1 MTETKTASLK
11 QHFLI
16 GWSGVLLVRLIVPA
30 WILFGAVHKTIGG
43 TPKSLPRSIL
53 DGGGIL
59 GFQNHHILLAVL
71 VCVEFFFVGIMLFT
85 PKFARLA
92 AMVILSTFLIV
103 LSIEMFGYG
112 NFESCGCFGEKS
124 LSPVTMFAIDFALLF
139 GIAFLRPRIGT
150 LHTNKGTLA
159 PIAAALFIL
168 LAWMFTVNSIL
179 FSEKNDNGNNADPQL
194 PALPSSWYPRHLS
207 DWIGKSVDD
216 IDLFTWVKEWPREIH
231 SGKQYVIFYSL
242 TCDHCEALFYAYF
255 EFPTIPTTLVA
266 VPESTDGFNY
276 DGAFENPCDDCDKAE
291 LRIGTD
297 WIIGTPL
304 LVAIENGIV
313 KCAVENEDYEVP
325 VCLIW

>member
-1 MTETKTASLK
+1 MSEIKTASLK

-16 GWSGVLLVRLIVPA
+16 GWIGVLLVRLIVPA
-30 WILFGAVHKTIGG
+30 WILFGAVHKAIGG

-59 GFQNHHILLAVL
+59 GFQNHHLLLTVL
-71 VCVEFFFVGIMLFT
+71 VCVEFFFVGIMLFI

-92 AMVILSTFLIV
+92 AVVILSTFLIV
-103 LSIEMFGYG
+103 LSVEMFGYG

-124 LSPVTMFAIDFALLF
+124 LSPVTMFAIDFALLL
-139 GIAFLRPRIGT
+139 GITILRPRIGKC
-150 LHTNKGTLA
+150 HTDKGKLA

-168 LAWMFTVNSIL
+168 LAWLFTVNSIL
-179 FSEKNDNGNNADPQL
+179 YSVQSNNEKNDDPQL
-194 PALPSSWYPRHLS
+194 PVLPSSWYPQHLS

-216 IDLFTWVKEWPREIH
+216 IDLFTWVKEWPSDIH

-266 VPESTDGFNY
+266 VPESRDGFNY
-276 DGAFENPCDDCDKAE
+276 DGAFENPCDGCNKTE
-291 LRIGTD
+291 LRIGSD

-304 LVAIENGIV
+304 LIAIENGIV